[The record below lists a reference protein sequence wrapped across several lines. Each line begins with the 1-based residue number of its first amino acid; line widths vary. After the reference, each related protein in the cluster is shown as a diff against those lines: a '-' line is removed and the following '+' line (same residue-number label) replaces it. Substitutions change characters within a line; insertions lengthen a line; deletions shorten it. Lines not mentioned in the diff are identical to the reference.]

1 MFNIGICDDS
11 EEFRKKLANHIQKYS
26 QRHSIETEIIEF
38 SFGYEVLDYCKNSKD
53 NRMIDV
59 LFLDVE
65 MEAMSGIECKDLL
78 KNEPLV
84 WRICFVTNH
93 QEAVFESFSVKTMG
107 YIIKSFD
114 LQKVDTILDSLIKE
128 KNEVKALSY
137 ISVSG
142 EKKEI
147 LIDNISYIEAE
158 GSYVLIHL
166 SNGEMKPIVISKK
179 LGQIEEELKGTSFI
193 RVHRSYIVNM
203 ADIRAVGKELSMES
217 TNNKIPLGNR
227 YKAFFTTQFHQFTYK
242 MIIRGNA

>member
-11 EEFRKKLANHIQKYS
+11 EEFREKLSNHILKYS
-26 QRHSIETEIIEF
+26 QKHSIEIEIVEF
-38 SFGYEVLDYCKNSKD
+38 SMGAEVLNYCRNSKD
-53 NRMIDV
+53 NRMIDI

-65 MEAMSGIECKDLL
+65 MDSMSGIECKDLL
-78 KNEPLV
+78 KKESLV
-84 WRICFVTNH
+84 WRICFITNH
-93 QEAVFESFSVKTMG
+93 QEAIFDSFSVKTMG
-107 YIIKSFD
+107 YLIKSQD
-114 LQKVDTILDSLIKE
+114 LQKVDNIIDSLIKE

-137 ISVSG
+137 ISING
-142 EKKEI
+142 EKREI

-166 SNGEMKPIVISKK
+166 TNGEMKPIVISKK

-203 ADIRAVGKELSMES
+203 SDIRAVGKELSLES
-217 TNNKIPLGNR
+217 TDNKIPLGNR
-227 YKAFFTTQFHQFTYK
+227 YKDFFTTQFHHFTYK